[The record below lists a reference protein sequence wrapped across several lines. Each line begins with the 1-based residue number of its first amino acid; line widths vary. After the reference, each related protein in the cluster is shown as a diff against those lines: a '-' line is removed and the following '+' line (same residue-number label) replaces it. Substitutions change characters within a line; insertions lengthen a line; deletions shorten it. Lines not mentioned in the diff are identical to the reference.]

1 MPVPVE
7 VPRTFRIIAHRGAS
21 GYAPENSMAAFALAA
36 TMGCHEIELDTQL
49 SSDGQVV
56 ICHDTTLERYGH
68 GAQIVEQLPWATLA
82 ALDMG
87 SWFSPFQ
94 FAGERMLRLCDLF
107 ARDRPEIIYHV
118 ELKGQAAQLPRAVYD
133 LVAAANLQERCVI
146 TSFSDGMLHAMQQ
159 IAPDLRRGWL
169 VEQIDEAT
177 LRRAAELQLFQLCPH
192 AERVHAQHVAAARDV
207 VSEVRA
213 WGVQGNSATVAPL
226 LQRLVAAG
234 CDGVTLNWPD
244 WARHQ

>member
-1 MPVPVE
+1 MTVPVD
-7 VPRTFRIIAHRGAS
+7 VPPAFRIIAHRGAS
-21 GYAPENSMAAFALAA
+21 GYAPENTWAAFELAA
-36 TMGCHEIELDTQL
+36 AMGCHEIELDAQL

-68 GAQIVEQLPWATLA
+68 GARHVEQLPWPTLA

-94 FAGERMLRLCDLF
+94 FAGERMLRLIDLF
-107 ARDRPEIIYHV
+107 AHDRPEVVYHV
-118 ELKGQAAQLPRAVYD
+118 ELKGYAAQLPHAVHD
-133 LVAAANLQERCVI
+133 LIAAANLQERCII
-146 TSFSDGMLHAMQQ
+146 TSFSDGALQAMQQ

-169 VEQIDEAT
+169 VDQINEAT
-177 LRRAAELQLFQLCPH
+177 LRRATELQLFQLCPH
-192 AERVHAQHVAAARDV
+192 AERVNAHQVAAARDV

-213 WGVQGNSATVAPL
+213 WGVSGNSMTVAPL

-234 CDGVTLNWPD
+234 CDGATLNWPD
-244 WARHQ
+244 WARNR

>member
-1 MPVPVE
+1 MPVPVD
-7 VPRTFRIIAHRGAS
+7 VPRAFRIIAHRGAS
-21 GYAPENSMAAFALAA
+21 SYAPENTWAAFELAA
-36 TMGCHEIELDTQL
+36 AMGCDDVELDTQL

-68 GAQIVEQLPWATLA
+68 GLGVVEQLPWATLA

-94 FAGERMLRLCDLF
+94 FAGERMLRLADLF
-107 ARDRPEIIYHV
+107 ARDRPNLVYHV
-118 ELKGQAAQLPRAVYD
+118 ELKGRAAQLPRVVYE
-133 LVAAANLQERCVI
+133 LIVAANLQDRCII
-146 TSFSDGMLHAMQQ
+146 TSFSDEMLQAMQQ

-169 VEQIDEAT
+169 IEQIDEAT
-177 LRRAAELQLFQLCPH
+177 MRRAAELQLFQLCPH
-192 AERVHAQHVAAARDV
+192 AEHVNVQHVAAAREI

-226 LQRLVAAG
+226 LQHLVAAG

-244 WARHQ
+244 WARHR